1 MTINNIIFNY
11 FNKKSDQHKRKIGKF
26 WATDVYKIKSGQLTV
41 ENFFDQPEVS
51 WSDIGN
57 IFTGLAYE
65 RELMYI
71 LNQTDTPHKSH
82 RKKSIVISR
91 GIVIV
96 SNLDIMFPGAIA
108 EIKAPTKLKT
118 EIPEWYKDQAEIY
131 HRAWKKDVYF
141 YFFVPRSLTGVYN
154 KLIIEKKYKPSD
166 VRWNNIKTLLIDF
179 NKQLKLYY
187 DQKD

>member
-1 MTINNIIFNY
+1 
-11 FNKKSDQHKRKIGKF
+11 
-26 WATDVYKIKSGQLTV
+26 
-41 ENFFDQPEVS
+41 
-51 WSDIGN
+51 
-57 IFTGLAYE
+57 
-65 RELMYI
+65 MYI

-166 VRWNNIKTLLIDF
+166 VR
-179 NKQLKLYY
+179 
-187 DQKD
+187 